1 MMTQAF
7 YTGINGLQNSSLSID
22 AISDNL
28 TNIDTVGYRGYNV
41 EFANLFEEMTL
52 QTAQSSSVDSSIG
65 IGANVQVSATSQSQG
80 SLFLTDRSTDLA
92 IDGDG
97 WFSIQAEGES
107 LYTRDGSFL
116 FDSEND
122 MVTADGFHVL
132 GTMGGNIDTDTNTL
146 TGVFNSVPLGDING
160 QEKLNFPKYLT
171 YPAVPTGNTS
181 FIGNIGTDD
190 VVRTMS
196 SGVVDGNNNK
206 NELKLT
212 FTKSAVQTPPGS
224 QWDVEAVTRTL
235 DGLTV
240 YDTQA
245 GNVSFDASGA
255 LISSNLGAINN
266 NGTTV
271 NIDLGS
277 GFTGVTSIS
286 NLNIS
291 SSSVADGTIGGD
303 LQGYDIN
310 INGEVIATFTNG
322 LQSSVGRVA
331 IFHFQNDQGLERISG
346 AKFKESANSG
356 EALIFKDADG
366 NNVLGATLV
375 NHKLENSNY
384 KIQTGLTDLII
395 MQRMYD
401 ANSKTISTADEM
413 MQKALNMDA

>member
-7 YTGINGLQNSSLSID
+7 YTGINGMQNSSLNID

-28 TNIDTVGYRGYNV
+28 TNIDTVGYRGYNL
-41 EFANLFEEMTL
+41 EFANLFEGMVN
-52 QTAQSSSVDSSIG
+52 QAAQSSSVDSSIG
-65 IGANVQVSATSQSQG
+65 IGADVQVSTTSQAQG

-97 WFSIQAEGES
+97 WFAIQSDGEPF
-107 LYTRDGSFL
+107 YTRDGSFL

-122 MVTADGFHVL
+122 MVTNEGLHVL

-146 TGVFNSVPLGDING
+146 TGVLNSTILGDINA

-181 FIGNIGTDD
+181 FIGNIGTDA
-190 VVRTMS
+190 VIRTMS
-196 SGVVDGNNNK
+196 SGVVDGTNNK

-212 FTKSAVQTPPGS
+212 FTKAAIQTPPGS

-235 DGLTV
+235 DGNTI
-240 YDTQA
+240 YDTKS
-245 GNVSFDASGA
+245 GKVTFDATGA
-255 LISSNLGAINN
+255 LTSSSLTTIDN
-266 NGTTV
+266 NGTSI

-291 SSSVADGTIGGD
+291 ASSVSDGTIGGD

-331 IFHFQNDQGLERISG
+331 IFHFQNDQGLERVSG
-346 AKFKESANSG
+346 AKFKESSNSG
-356 EALIFKDADG
+356 EALIFKDTAG

-384 KIQTGLTDLII
+384 QIQTGLTDLII

-401 ANSKTISTADEM
+401 SNSKVISTADQM
-413 MQKALNMDA
+413 IQKALNMDA